1 MAVNEARRLALFDA
15 ARRTFGAEEAET
27 LMEIVDP
34 AGADVATKADVAGL
48 RAWFSTALL
57 TAWLAQAAL
66 TVSLVVVLQR

>member
-1 MAVNEARRLALFDA
+1 
-15 ARRTFGAEEAET
+15 
-27 LMEIVDP
+27 MEIVVP